1 MKIKK
6 LISMILAVIM
16 LCGCF
21 SVCSLAAGK
30 YHYVVLG
37 DSIAYGSGLVNA
49 REACYG
55 KMVADTCGFDY
66 ANHAVPGATSLE
78 LIYELNK
85 QEVRSDI
92 ANADIISISIG
103 GNDFLNELS
112 DLMYQSIV
120 ENNYKEFD
128 KIEFGVYAN
137 ISKVID
143 TIRELNGGAVILL
156 QTLYNPQFDYLQK
169 SYQYGVDR
177 VNAAVYRCAKENR
190 RVKVVDVAAAIN
202 GDEENFA
209 DDTLHP
215 SAKGNAIIAQEVLRT
230 LRKLGFTRK
239 TQIEAKVPGVNVVLG
254 PGVSMALNYYAF
266 FLLVLSRAMSAVSMV
281 TK

>member
-1 MKIKK
+1 M
-6 LISMILAVIM
+6 LLAVIM
-16 LCGCF
+16 LCSCL
-21 SVCSLAAGK
+21 SVCSLASGK

-169 SYQYGVDR
+169 SYQYGVDS

-190 RVKVVDVAAAIN
+190 RVKVVDVAAALN

-266 FLLVLSRAMSAVSMV
+266 FLLVLSKAISAVSMV